1 MPFAAT
7 WMQPEIIIPS
17 ELSQKKKDKYQYDI
31 TLMWNLKYGTN
42 QWIYETERDSQTKKT
57 DLRLPRGWKGGG
69 GMDWECAVSR
79 ITWRMNKQQGPT
91 V

>member
-42 QWIYETERDSQTKKT
+42 QSIYETERDSQRKQICGCQGSG
-57 DLRLPRGWKGGG
+57 RVGEGWTGNVQLAELHK
-69 GMDWECAVSR
+69 E
-79 ITWRMNKQQGPT
+79 
-91 V
+91 